1 MNVTLDITYKI
12 IRYILLS
19 KDRKFTQF
27 EIHKNTGGSLG
38 RINEVVNWLIS
49 RNFVEKTKGK
59 YYVMNP
65 SGIISL
71 FPLYRNMND
80 LCVYSI
86 QLRGDKEK
94 IIENLPKDSIL
105 CLDSALDKY
114 SKYFRSNRIC
124 IYHENPDLIKNKF
137 EPYSGGII
145 RLEVFKPD
153 MGLVEDRKNGVTSK
167 LRTIID
173 MTCDGKTYVAKDLF
187 EALWGVKFG

>member
-153 MGLVEDRKNGVTSK
+153 MRLVEDQKNGVTSK

>member
-1 MNVTLDITYKI
+1 MNVTLDVTYKI

-27 EIHKNTGGSLG
+27 EIHKNTGSSLG